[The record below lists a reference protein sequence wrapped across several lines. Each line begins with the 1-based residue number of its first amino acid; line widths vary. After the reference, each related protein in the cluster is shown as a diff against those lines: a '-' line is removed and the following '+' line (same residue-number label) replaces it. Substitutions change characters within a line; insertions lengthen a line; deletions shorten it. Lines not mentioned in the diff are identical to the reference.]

1 MSKCSYGD
9 KMHTDETSASD
20 RFLRKFKEAS
30 SDGDPLEVLV
40 SDTEGFAA
48 ALAKSPDDL
57 ADVLQYDADNGP
69 SGPVFVNR
77 SAFASAACDKDGR
90 LLLADAEFRRWVMP
104 HDKLSAALAKFD
116 PKRPSI
122 SFLVE
127 DRGKFIAVAAAPL
140 LHSKNWPLSDDVK
153 AFLEAGHATIA
164 VIARLDE
171 TNASASS
178 QNGIIGAL
186 RLTGLEAR
194 VCDGL
199 VKAGGTRGA
208 AAFAGV
214 TYETARAELKS
225 AMKKAGVSSQAE
237 LVSLLVGLSSG
248 ELSAPQLSNV
258 LRDVFNLTER
268 QSKMAIH
275 AANGL
280 DRKEIAQIMSISAH
294 SVKAELSKLFT
305 ILNVDTI
312 GNLSRAIAQ
321 IKALTSLAGASGI
334 EINTLTHQREP
345 LQLLPRKG
353 RKGRIAFADH
363 GPTDGLPCVI
373 LHTATTGRHLPASHV
388 AALQARGLRVI
399 AFDRPGTGLTDMID
413 GPLLAQTAAD
423 MIEMLDALSIE
434 RTCLVARGGSMV
446 MAYFARYHEDR
457 FLRGVS
463 LNPEPRPA
471 NDTAYLGFVG
481 NVKTLV
487 FNQPKLVAGLAKH
500 LAHRAAAKKVES
512 LIVRALAGSPSDS
525 ATLADS
531 DFRAAY
537 VRTTQQ
543 SALQS
548 GAGFIAISQ
557 YEPNT
562 PDMPL
567 TDGSMMTI
575 LYGEDDPVY
584 FHQDGLERWRAM
596 WPNCTVQGVG
606 GAGRLLQFQRPDLIA
621 QALLGDT

>member
-1 MSKCSYGD
+1 MDIDQLSP
-9 KMHTDETSASD
+9 SD
-20 RFLRKFKEAS
+20 RFLKKFRQAS
-30 SDGDPLEVLV
+30 GDGDPLEVLV
-40 SDTEGFAA
+40 SDTDGFAA
-48 ALAKSPDDL
+48 ALAIAPDDL

-69 SGPVFVNR
+69 SGPVFVNS
-77 SAFASAACDKDGR
+77 SAFASAACDEDGR

-104 HDKLSAALAKFD
+104 HDKLSAALARFD

-127 DRGKFIAVAAAPL
+127 NRGKFIAVAAAPL
-140 LHSKNWPLSDDVK
+140 LHSKNWPLSREVK
-153 AFLEAGHATIA
+153 AFLEAGHAKIA

-178 QNGIIGAL
+178 HNGIMGAL
-186 RLTGLEAR
+186 RLTGLQAR

-237 LVSLLVGLSSG
+237 LVSLLVSLSSG

-268 QSKMAIH
+268 QSKLAIH
-275 AANGL
+275 AANGS
-280 DRKEIAQIMSISAH
+280 DRKEIAQVMGISAH
-294 SVKAELSKLFT
+294 SVKAELSTLFT

-334 EINTLTHQREP
+334 ELNTPSHQREP
-345 LQLLPRKG
+345 LQLLPRMD
-353 RKGRIAFADH
+353 RKGRVAFADH
-363 GPTDGLPCVI
+363 GPVGGLPCMI

-388 AALQARGLRVI
+388 AALQSHGLRVI

-413 GPLLAQTAAD
+413 GPLLAQTAQD
-423 MIEMLDALSIE
+423 MIEVLNALSVE
-434 RTCLVARGGSMV
+434 RTCLIARGGSMV
-446 MAYFARYHEDR
+446 MAYFARYHSER

-471 NDTAYLGFVG
+471 NDTAYSGFVG
-481 NVKTLV
+481 NVKRLV
-487 FNQPKLVAGLAKH
+487 FGHPKLVAGLAKH

-525 ATLADS
+525 ATLADPA
-531 DFRAAY
+531 FRAAF

-557 YEPNT
+557 YEPKT

-584 FHQDGLERWRAM
+584 FHQDGLERWQAM
-596 WPNCTVQGVG
+596 WPNCTVRGVA

-621 QALLGDT
+621 RALLGKE

>member
-1 MSKCSYGD
+1 
-9 KMHTDETSASD
+9 
-20 RFLRKFKEAS
+20 
-30 SDGDPLEVLV
+30 LV
-40 SDTEGFAA
+40 SDAEGFAA
-48 ALAKSPDDL
+48 ALSKSPDNL
-57 ADVLQYDADNGP
+57 AEVLQYDADNGP
-69 SGPVFVNR
+69 SGPAFVNR
-77 SAFASAACDKDGR
+77 SAFASAACDEDGR
-90 LLLADAEFRRWVMP
+90 LLLADAAFRHWVMP
-104 HDKLSAALAKFD
+104 RDKLSAALAKFD

-140 LHSKNWPLSDDVK
+140 VHSKNWPLSPQVK
-153 AFLEAGHATIA
+153 AFLEAGHAKIA

-171 TNASASS
+171 TMAARSP
-178 QNGIIGAL
+178 QTGIMAAL

-208 AAFAGV
+208 ATLAGV

-237 LVSLLVGLSSG
+237 LVTLLIGLSSG
-248 ELSAPQLSNV
+248 ELSAPQLTIV

-268 QSKMAIH
+268 QSQMALH
-275 AANGL
+275 ATNGL
-280 DRKEIAQIMSISAH
+280 DRKEIAHVMGISVH
-294 SVKAELSKLFT
+294 SVKAELSTLFAV
-305 ILNVDTI
+305 LNVDSI
-312 GNLSRAIAQ
+312 ANLSRAIAQ
-321 IKALTSLAGASGI
+321 IKALTALAGASGV
-334 EINTLTHQREP
+334 ELNSVGYEHEP
-345 LQLLPRKG
+345 LQLLPRTH
-353 RKGRIAFADH
+353 RRGRIAFADH
-363 GPTDGLPCVI
+363 GPVGALPCMI
-373 LHTATTGRHLPASHV
+373 LHTSTTGRHLASAHV
-388 AALQARGLRVI
+388 AALQNLGLRVI

-413 GPLLAQTAAD
+413 GPLLEQTAAD
-423 MIEMLDALSIE
+423 MIDILNVLSIN
-434 RTCLVARGGSMV
+434 RTSLIARGGSMV
-446 MAYFARYHEDR
+446 MAYFARYHPDR

-481 NVKTLV
+481 NVKRLV
-487 FNQPKLVAGLAKH
+487 FHQPKLVAGLAKH

-525 ATLADS
+525 ATLADPA
-531 DFRAAY
+531 FRAAF
-537 VRTTQQ
+537 VRSTQQ

-567 TDGSMMTI
+567 TDGSCMTI

-584 FHQDGLERWRAM
+584 FHQDGLERWQAM
-596 WPNCTVQGVG
+596 WPNCTVQGVA

-621 QALLGDT
+621 KALLAED